1 MAADAPG
8 LTIIANRR
16 RPGTTSRKSSS
27 RLPARSII
35 WTDRPVTLPPGRARL
50 ATRPVPTGSAADAI
64 MIGMTDVACFAATTG
79 AAEFVTMT
87 STLSRT
93 NSAAISAKRSVRPSA
108 HRYWIAMVRSSTQPS
123 SRSRWTKAA
132 VHWLM
137 AEAVPAPKNPI
148 VGSFACCARAASG
161 HAVAPPSRVMNS
173 RRFIQLPRRR
183 GRAER
188 YPQIFGWRHDPRAY
202 LFSYTLDRTSPLP
215 RSSQEAR
222 IAGQRQLVQSPPIP
236 RHPEVLRR
244 HRRANCCPHAIRSVE
259 PYQGHYR
266 HTLCA
271 TFPRRQSREWRTR
284 TQCEPGRAFDF

>member
-1 MAADAPG
+1 MASNTGCRSPG
-8 LTIIANRR
+8 ELEMTRS
-16 RPGTTSRKSSS
+16 TSEVAVCCSSASASS
-27 RLPARSII
+27 RVRASSCFFNSFNELGPLLTRALAFVLFERMRPRVALFAPLRDKVTSSARSL
-35 WTDRPVTLPPGRARL
+35 VLFQSASH
-50 ATRPVPTGSAADAI
+50 GS
-64 MIGMTDVACFAATTG
+64 
-79 AAEFVTMT
+79 
-87 STLSRT
+87 SLSILT
-93 NSAAISAKRSVRPSA
+93 EPHDK
-108 HRYWIAMVRSSTQPS
+108 
-123 SRSRWTKAA
+123 
-132 VHWLM
+132 L
-137 AEAVPAPKNPI
+137 
-148 VGSFACCARAASG
+148 
-161 HAVAPPSRVMNS
+161 APPITRS
-173 RRFIQLPRRR
+173 PHRR

-188 YPQIFGWRHDPRAY
+188 YPQIFGWPHDPRAY

-222 IAGQRQLVQSPPIP
+222 IPGQRQLVQSPPIP